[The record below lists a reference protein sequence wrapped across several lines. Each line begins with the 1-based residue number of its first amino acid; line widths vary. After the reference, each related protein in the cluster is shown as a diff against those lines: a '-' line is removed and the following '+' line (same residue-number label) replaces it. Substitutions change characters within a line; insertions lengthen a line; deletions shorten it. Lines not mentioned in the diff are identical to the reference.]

1 MKRNKPAENNL
12 CSHSA
17 QSAALI
23 NAKWLILMG
32 TRAGIYFWNRMK
44 QEWARLAGSVRPTAL
59 DWAARQLINV
69 YLLCPMG
76 FWAIS
81 IASHFESGSCHNLTA
96 GAPRWHQLW
105 ISMSLEDPPSLT
117 MLAEDIELHR
127 TTHAHYSDI
136 TNILVSIQAKPN
148 WKQFKNILKS

>member
-1 MKRNKPAENNL
+1 MKRNKPAENTCVHTVHNQLHLSMQNGLFWWEREQGFIFGIEWSRNEPDWQGL
-12 CSHSA
+12 CDDC
-17 QSAALI
+17 I
-23 NAKWLILMG
+23 
-32 TRAGIYFWNRMK
+32 
-44 QEWARLAGSVRPTAL
+44 
-59 DWAARQLINV
+59 DWAAQLINV

-136 TNILVSIQAKPN
+136 TNILVVNTSKAQLKAIQKY
-148 WKQFKNILKS
+148 FKS